1 MILLSNTTAQTLQPG
16 QAVTFD
22 LVKLKAGCGEC
33 WNKQLPNSVKLRG
46 NGTWDLSFSGN
57 VTSDTAGA
65 LTQMAIAVEGQP
77 LVETAMNRTIAAA
90 NNLENISTE
99 TAYKVGC
106 CDLNRLSVINTG
118 TVPVTL
124 APNSAFLVERKC
136 G

>member
-57 VTSDTAGA
+57 VTSDKAGA